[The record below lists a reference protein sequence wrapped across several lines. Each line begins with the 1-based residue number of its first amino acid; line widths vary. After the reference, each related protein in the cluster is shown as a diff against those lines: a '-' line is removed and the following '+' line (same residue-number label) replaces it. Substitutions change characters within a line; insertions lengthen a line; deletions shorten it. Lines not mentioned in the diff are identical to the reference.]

1 MINKLMYIELFLSIL
16 IKTLTKND
24 AIYNRKIKGLY
35 TYIYIYIYIMYFLC
49 VLKMLEA

>member
-35 TYIYIYIYIMYFLC
+35 TYIYIYIMYFLC